1 MAGNDANLAVINAL
15 KDICNVFGAPPFVF
29 HFEETVGLLSFFI
42 SPDVRHVDCK
52 TLQSNIN
59 AESHYQ

>member
-29 HFEETVGLLSFFI
+29 HFEETVCLLSFFM
-42 SPDVRHVDCK
+42 SDMLTARHCNP
-52 TLQSNIN
+52 TLTQNRIIN
-59 AESHYQ
+59 E